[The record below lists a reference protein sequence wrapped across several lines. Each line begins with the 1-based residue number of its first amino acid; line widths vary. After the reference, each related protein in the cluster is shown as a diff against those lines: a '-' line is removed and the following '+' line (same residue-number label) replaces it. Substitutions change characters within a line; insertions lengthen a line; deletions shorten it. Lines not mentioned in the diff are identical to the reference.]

1 MNGWSI
7 FVRQATALCLLLAVA
22 LAVVM
27 LTVAHQVQG
36 LEEELGSLR
45 RKAMTEQQTTRV
57 LQAEFSFLAE
67 PERLRRLAGA
77 HLGLVPVEPDQL
89 ASFATLD
96 DALQVPAADAV
107 GAPSGSA
114 VHLARGGARN
124 GPPPRQL
131 AARERA
137 AQTRSVERSR

>member
-1 MNGWSI
+1 M

-36 LEEELGSLR
+36 LEEELGSIR
-45 RKAMTEQQTTRV
+45 RATVGERQKMHV

-67 PERLRRLAGA
+67 PERLRRLANA

-96 DALQVPAADAV
+96 EALQVQPLD
-107 GAPSGSA
+107 
-114 VHLARGGARN
+114 ARGRVPGAGVQVARS
-124 GPPPRQL
+124 GDRDRAQPRHV
-131 AARERA
+131 AVRDRA
-137 AQTRSVERSR
+137 AQARAERSR